1 MAKDGDESGKAWAR
15 ALVERVGKTVKE
27 ARKGRSAAWLSDRT
41 AELGYR
47 ISPTVIAKLDSGH
60 RGDVLSVAEWLI
72 LSAALDVTPMSL
84 LFPDIPDGPVD
95 MLPGVQQTSFTAAVW
110 VAGDDIEGFVAR
122 PDALSTLDLRHYEV
136 MKAALQRAH
145 YERHLA
151 ELKNM
156 LSSADSDDEV
166 DKLTSS
172 MVRTRQQLQS
182 VNERIRSLG
191 GMVGGADA

>member
-1 MAKDGDESGKAWAR
+1 MTKDQVNGQQWAKELVARVGRSVKSAR
-15 ALVERVGKTVKE
+15 AGK
-27 ARKGRSAAWLSDRT
+27 SAAWLSDRT

-60 RGDVLSVAEWLI
+60 RGEVLSVAEWLI

-95 MLPGVQQTSFTAAVW
+95 MLPGVEQTSFTAAVW
-110 VAGDDIEGFVAR
+110 VAGDDIEGLAAR
-122 PDALSTLDLRHYEV
+122 PDALSTLDFRHYEV
-136 MKAALQRAH
+136 MKSALQRAH
-145 YERHLA
+145 YERHLT

-182 VNERIRSLG
+182 VNERIHSLG
-191 GMVGGADA
+191 GTVVDGDA